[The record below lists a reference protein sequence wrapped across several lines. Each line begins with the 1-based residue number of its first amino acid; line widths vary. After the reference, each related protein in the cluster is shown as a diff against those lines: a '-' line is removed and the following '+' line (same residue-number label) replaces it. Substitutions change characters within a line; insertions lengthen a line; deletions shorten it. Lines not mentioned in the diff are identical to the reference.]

1 MLVASIEIY
10 KVNRKRK
17 REYTPYE
24 VSKEEVKEYQR
35 RDQSQWIMKEVMIKM
50 EDRRW
55 KKMIKKNLKKN
66 LEK

>member
-1 MLVASIEIY
+1 MLVANIEIY

>member
-24 VSKEEVKEYQR
+24 VGKEEVKEYQR

-55 KKMIKKNLKKN
+55 KKMIKKILKKN

>member
-10 KVNRKRK
+10 KVKRKRK
-17 REYTPYE
+17 REYTSYE
-24 VSKEEVKEYQR
+24 VNKEEVKEYQR

-50 EDRRW
+50 KDRRW
-55 KKMIKKNLKKN
+55 KKMIKKILKKN